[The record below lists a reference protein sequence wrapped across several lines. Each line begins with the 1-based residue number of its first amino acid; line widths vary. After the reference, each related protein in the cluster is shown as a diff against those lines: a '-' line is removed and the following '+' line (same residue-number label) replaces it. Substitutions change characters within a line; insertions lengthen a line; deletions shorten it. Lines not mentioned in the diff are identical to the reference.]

1 MSDYDIFASI
11 YDFEYDEL
19 EEDIPFYR
27 DLALAAQ
34 GPCLELG
41 CGTGRVLI
49 PVAKAGVDVVGLD
62 LSPAMLHVARE
73 KVEALP
79 LAVQARIRLVEADM
93 RDFDLPGEQFNLVYI
108 PFRAF
113 LHLLTTEDQL
123 QALATIRRH
132 LRPGGRLA
140 LNFFNPR
147 IDVIAPRMTR
157 RDATPFLERTT
168 DLFAGERLIQWAWS
182 RYDPFTQIIENELI
196 YDRVAADGK
205 LVERVYRRLVAR
217 WIYRFEAKHLFAR
230 AGFTVEALYGDF
242 AGRPFERETDEQV
255 WVLKRTEDEG
265 RKTVDGG

>member
-1 MSDYDIFASI
+1 MSDYDIFAPI

-27 DLALAAQ
+27 DLALAAG

-49 PVAKAGVDVVGLD
+49 PVAKAGVEVVGLD
-62 LSPAMLHVARE
+62 VSPAMLAVARE
-73 KVEALP
+73 KVEG
-79 LAVQARIRLVEADM
+79 LARDVQARIRLVEGDM
-93 RDFDLPGEQFNLVYI
+93 RDFDLGGATFNLVYI
-108 PFRAF
+108 PFRSF
-113 LHLLTTEDQL
+113 LHLLTVEDQV

-147 IDVIAPRMTR
+147 LDVIASGMTR

-168 DLFAGERLIQWAWS
+168 DLFRGERLVQWACS
-182 RYDPFTQIIENELI
+182 RYDPFTQVVEHELV

-205 LVERVYRRLVAR
+205 LVERVYRRLVTR
-217 WIYRFEAKHLFAR
+217 WIYRFEAEHLFAR
-230 AGFTVEALYGDF
+230 AGFAVEALYGDF

-255 WVLKRTEDEG
+255 WVLKT
-265 RKTVDGG
+265 TNDGGR